1 MPPKNSRKSSQKL
14 VFSPSRCSQ
23 VNAGSATIL
32 HGPSRWTYGVNTVQH
47 GSPRSGSPSR
57 SSKVHH
63 GGFRHVKNH
72 RKDPRF
78 IQVHQASSRSI
89 TVALRFNPRYS
100 PVHPGPSNSDTATG
114 CGCVW
119 GCAGV
124 RAGTCERV
132 FVRTRVRA
140 SVHAF
145 VRVCLQYLTQADNDK
160 KLNIIL
166 YFIQITHTDDSPQRV
181 PG

>member
-1 MPPKNSRKSSQKL
+1 MNRTCTVLQQGLSVGDREDRGEPFVHRASIAH
-14 VFSPSRCSQ
+14 FFTSRCSQ

-63 GGFRHVKNH
+63 GGFWHVKNH

-89 TVALRFNPRYS
+89 TVALRFNPGTPRFT
-100 PVHPGPSNSDTATG
+100 PVHGPGWTGEYREPSGTGALPNSGYYSTFIDSMA
-114 CGCVW
+114 V
-119 GCAGV
+119 
-124 RAGTCERV
+124 
-132 FVRTRVRA
+132 
-140 SVHAF
+140 
-145 VRVCLQYLTQADNDK
+145 L
-160 KLNIIL
+160 LN
-166 YFIQITHTDDSPQRV
+166 
-181 PG
+181 